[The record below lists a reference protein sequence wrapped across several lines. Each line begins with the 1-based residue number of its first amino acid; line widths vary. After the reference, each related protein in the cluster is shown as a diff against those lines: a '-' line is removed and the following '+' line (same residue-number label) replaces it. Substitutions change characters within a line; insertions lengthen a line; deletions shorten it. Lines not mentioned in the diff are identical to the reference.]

1 MTSIRWSRSRAV
13 VLTLCAMCIAVLDC
27 TPLNTTPVQSKAGTT
42 TTIIIV
48 RHCER
53 DPGFDPPLNA
63 EGLTRAQNLL
73 KVCQENGVT
82 AIYAADFIRNRQ
94 SVQPL
99 ADALGLEVH
108 IVSQL
113 ELVDSKAFANNFVDN
128 VLANHAGGV
137 VMWNGNTGPISALQ
151 SGNLQ
156 ELYARL
162 GGTGDPPVRYQDFY
176 MAVIPEEGPVHFIKT
191 EYGGKSSLD

>member
-1 MTSIRWSRSRAV
+1 MNAIRSDHTRELLPA
-13 VLTLCAMCIAVLDC
+13 LCAMVVLVLNC

-42 TTIIIV
+42 TTIILV

-63 EGLTRAQNLL
+63 EGQTRAQNLL

-99 ADALGLEVH
+99 ADALGLQVN
-108 IVSQL
+108 IISQL
-113 ELVDSKAFANNFVDN
+113 ELADTKAFANNFVDT
-128 VLANHAGGV
+128 VLANNEGGV
-137 VMWNGNTGPISALQ
+137 VMWNGNTGPITPTQ

-162 GGTGDPPVRYQDFY
+162 GGTGDPPIRYQDFY
-176 MAVIPEEGPVHFIKT
+176 IAVIPEEGPVHFIKS